1 MNNMVDIKVLPLA
14 LLIVEDSELDYEML
28 LATLERGGLKIDSVR
43 VETEAEMRAALGA
56 RTWDAVISDHN
67 LPQFS
72 STGALTALKS
82 TGLDLPFI
90 IVSGDIGEDVAVE
103 AMRNGADD
111 YLIKG
116 RLKRLPSAL
125 GNAIAAAQNRAERK
139 RAETALARSEHQ
151 LRQLA
156 RHLDHVKENER
167 ARLAIELHDRIGTD
181 LAAAQFLISHLRRQ
195 VESASTDNA
204 NLIARLV
211 EVESLLVTAG
221 KACSEITQDLRP
233 ALLDAGPVAAI
244 EWLVTS
250 FGKAHQLDTH
260 FESNR
265 EELKLDAESKIAVFR
280 FVEEALDNIVKH
292 ANASRIE
299 CIVFI
304 DHGNVTIEVSDNG
317 TGMQRAALDRTG
329 KFGLLEVRARLA
341 ALAGEL
347 DVSSRAN
354 SDRVADITKETADAA
369 ATKNSKSMKGT
380 TVMLTLPLKSDEA
393 GT

>member
-167 ARLAIELHDRIGTD
+167 ARLAVELHDRIGTD